1 MNTLLGQRALV
12 IGAGIG
18 GLSAAGALA
27 AHFAQVDV
35 LDRDFLPANVGSR
48 PGTPQDRHPH
58 GLLAGGLHA
67 LDEIFPGF
75 ARDLADA
82 GAVPVRVAQDMQYE
96 RADVGAL
103 PHRDLGIGI
112 LCASRPLIE
121 FVLRKRVAAIA
132 NIAIRPRCRVASLL
146 LAKSGAGVRGV
157 RLDAAFGAIET
168 LEADLVVDA
177 SGRGEPTLAGLEAL
191 GLEQPPVTE
200 VGVDISYITAVVGVP
215 ADAPTERQLVLTQP
229 DPPASALYSV
239 LVPAEDHQWTVLI
252 ASHGPTARPRSWQ
265 DFLQTARHLITPTIY
280 QMLRHAD
287 PPASLRYYGFPA
299 SRWRHFERLP
309 YLPRGVLPV
318 ADSLCRFNPIH
329 GQGMSVAAQ
338 QARLLQR
345 VLGQVAAET
354 DPVAT
359 MQAEFM
365 AQVASVVH
373 TPWAMSTSADL
384 AFPQTRGQRPDDF
397 AEARRFE
404 AALFRAAVAD
414 PIVHRAMMEVAQLL
428 CPFSHLQEPDIRE
441 RIDAAALQSAA

>member
-1 MNTLLGQRALV
+1 MNTLLGQRAVV

-35 LDRDFLPANVGSR
+35 LERDYLRAIVGSR

-75 ARDLADA
+75 AQDLADA
-82 GAVPVRVAQDMQYE
+82 GAVPVRVAQDVEYE

-103 PHRDLGIGI
+103 PRRDLGIGI

-121 FVLRKRVAAIA
+121 FVLRRRVAAIA
-132 NIAIRPRCRVASLL
+132 NVSIRPRCRVASLL
-146 LAKSGAGVRGV
+146 PAKSGAGVRGV
-157 RLDAAFGAIET
+157 RLDAVPGHMET

-177 SGRGEPTLAGLEAL
+177 SGRGEPTLAVFDAL

-200 VGVDISYITAVVGVP
+200 IGVDIGYTTAVVTVP
-215 ADAPTERQLVLTQP
+215 ADASTERKLVLTQP
-229 DPPASALYSV
+229 NPPTSALHSV
-239 LVPAEDHQWTVLI
+239 LVPAEDNQWTVLI
-252 ASHGPTARPRSWQ
+252 ASHGPTVRPRSWQ
-265 DFLQTARHLITPTIY
+265 GFLETARGLITPTIY
-280 QMLRHAD
+280 QMLRDAD
-287 PPASLRYYGFPA
+287 PPASLRYYGFRA
-299 SRWRHFERLP
+299 SRWQHFECLP
-309 YLPRGVLPV
+309 SLPRGVLPV

-329 GQGMSVAAQ
+329 GQGMSAAAQ
-338 QARLLQR
+338 QARLLKR
-345 VLGQVAAET
+345 LLCQVGAET
-354 DPVAT
+354 DPLAAVQT
-359 MQAEFM
+359 EFM
-365 AQVASVVH
+365 AQVASVIH

-397 AEARRFE
+397 AEARRLE

-428 CPFSHLQEPDIRE
+428 RPFSHLQEPDIRE
-441 RIDAAALQSAA
+441 RVDAAVFKSAA